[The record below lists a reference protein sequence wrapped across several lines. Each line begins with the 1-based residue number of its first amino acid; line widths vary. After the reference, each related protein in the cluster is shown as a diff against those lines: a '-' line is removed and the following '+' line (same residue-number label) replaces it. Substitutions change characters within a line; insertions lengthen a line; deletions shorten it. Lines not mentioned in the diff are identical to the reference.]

1 MSMRNLNVKNLTVIT
16 LVTRVNFLISA
27 LPSTICNL
35 RFGTSFIILLIITEK
50 CYCPRK

>member
-27 LPSTICNL
+27 LPFTICNL
-35 RFGTSFIILLIITEK
+35 RFGTNSILLLIITEK
-50 CYCPRK
+50 CYCSQK